1 MGKRGLS
8 AANGTPMP
16 PNALRRR
23 YKQELTPCEHFSQ
36 VLHIHVFTSPALSVD
51 NVGMMTRHEL
61 MSDEVL
67 IGAVQRGDRDAA
79 ACLYERHIDRVHRIC
94 YRIVLDSSQVP
105 DCVQEVWT
113 KVFQN
118 LGRFRCERSFAAW
131 LNTVAAHTAIDYY
144 RRWKKRGSHV
154 DIDEI
159 GVEMAAADERAD
171 SPQRDDATIRRQIDQ
186 ALEEVS
192 VSQRT
197 AFVLRYFEGMPLP
210 EIARTL
216 GCREGTVRTHLRRCL
231 LALRAKLTVQLN
243 Q

>member
-1 MGKRGLS
+1 
-8 AANGTPMP
+8 
-16 PNALRRR
+16 
-23 YKQELTPCEHFSQ
+23 
-36 VLHIHVFTSPALSVD
+36 
-51 NVGMMTRHEL
+51 MMTRYDL

-79 ACLYERHIDRVHRIC
+79 ARLYERHVDRIHRIC

-118 LGRFRCERSFAAW
+118 LDRFQCEKSFAAW

-144 RRWKKRGSHV
+144 RRWKRQGNHV

-159 GVEMAAADERAD
+159 GPEVLAAEERTD
-171 SPQRDDATIRRQIDQ
+171 GPQLDDATIRQQVHQ

-210 EIARTL
+210 EVARTL
-216 GCREGTVRTHLRRCL
+216 GCREGTARTHLRRCL
-231 LALRAKLTVQLN
+231 LALRARLTMQLN

>member
-1 MGKRGLS
+1 
-8 AANGTPMP
+8 
-16 PNALRRR
+16 
-23 YKQELTPCEHFSQ
+23 
-36 VLHIHVFTSPALSVD
+36 
-51 NVGMMTRHEL
+51 MTRHEL
-61 MSDEVL
+61 MSDEAL
-67 IGAVQRGDRDAA
+67 IEAAQRGDGDAA
-79 ACLYERHIDRVHRIC
+79 AGLYHRHIDRVHRIC
-94 YRIVLDSSQVP
+94 HRIVLDSSQVP

-118 LGRFRCERSFAAW
+118 LGRFRCERSFATW
-131 LNTVAAHTAIDYY
+131 LNAVAANTAIDYY
-144 RRWKKRGSHV
+144 RRWKRRGNHV

-159 GVEMAAADERAD
+159 AVESLAVDEKAD
-171 SPQRDDATIRRQIDQ
+171 SRQQLDGAAIQRQIHQ

-197 AFVLRYFEGMPLP
+197 AFILRYLEGMPLA

-231 LALRAKLTVQLN
+231 LALRARLTVQLN

>member
-1 MGKRGLS
+1 
-8 AANGTPMP
+8 
-16 PNALRRR
+16 
-23 YKQELTPCEHFSQ
+23 
-36 VLHIHVFTSPALSVD
+36 
-51 NVGMMTRHEL
+51 MTRYDL
-61 MSDEVL
+61 MSDEGL
-67 IGAVQRGDRDAA
+67 IEAVQRGDRDAA
-79 ACLYERHIDRVHRIC
+79 TRLYQRHIDRIHRIC

-118 LGRFRCERSFAAW
+118 LGRFQCERSFAAW
-131 LNTVAAHTAIDYY
+131 LNAVAAHTAIDYY
-144 RRWKKRGSHV
+144 RRCKRQGSHV

-159 GVEMAAADERAD
+159 GGEALAADDRVD
-171 SPQRDDATIRRQIDQ
+171 SRQLDDATIRQQIHQ

-197 AFVLRYFEGMPLP
+197 AFVLRYFEGTPLP

-231 LALRAKLTVQLN
+231 LALRARLTVQLN

>member
-1 MGKRGLS
+1 
-8 AANGTPMP
+8 
-16 PNALRRR
+16 
-23 YKQELTPCEHFSQ
+23 
-36 VLHIHVFTSPALSVD
+36 
-51 NVGMMTRHEL
+51 MTRHDL
-61 MSDEVL
+61 MSDEAL
-67 IGAVQRGDRDAA
+67 IEVVQRGDRDAA
-79 ACLYERHIDRVHRIC
+79 TCLYHRHIDRIHRIC

-118 LGRFRCERSFAAW
+118 LGRFQCERSFAAW
-131 LNTVAAHTAIDYY
+131 LNAVAAHTAIDYY
-144 RRWKKRGSHV
+144 RRWKRQGSRV
-154 DIDEI
+154 DLDEI
-159 GVEMAAADERAD
+159 GVESLASDERVD
-171 SPQRDDATIRRQIDQ
+171 SRPLDDATIRRQIHQ

-197 AFVLRYFEGMPLP
+197 AFVLRYFEGMPLA

-231 LALRAKLTVQLN
+231 LALRARLTVQLN